1 MTITP
6 SFLRRVGKD
15 PVVDW
20 RIILVVGSILI
31 LMVIGLGFDRYYG
44 VQQRL
49 IEASDA
55 SPNGERVSFDAGRLK
70 TVLDEFARRTVLRTD
85 VIRAYSGPG
94 DPSL

>member
-1 MTITP
+1 MLAGFIFT
-6 SFLRRVGKD
+6 
-15 PVVDW
+15 
-20 RIILVVGSILI
+20 LI
-31 LMVIGLGFDRYYG
+31 LIGLGFDRYYG

-49 IEASDA
+49 TEASGA